1 MVEDWRGNG
10 RWRGG
15 DKYID
20 YSFRK
25 LDQGKIKVIATEGL
39 LLYIFGIDLTRHTWS
54 SLQYCLRTQGD
65 PCNTQKHLC
74 SISGCNSQRT
84 YWYNQVE
91 QSRCSLIKD
100 ESLWSCKGKPC
111 GIPSS
116 TFENSLWVHQMGGI
130 CFCSAL
136 LGIVSWKQ
144 RIPWAI

>member
-10 RWRGG
+10 RWGGG

-20 YSFRK
+20 YSFK
-25 LDQGKIKVIATEGL
+25 ELDRAKMKEIPTERV
-39 LLYIFGIDLTRHTWS
+39 LLYIFGIDLTSILGHHHSIACRHR
-54 SLQYCLRTQGD
+54 YD
-65 PCNTQKHLC
+65 PYNTQKHLC
-74 SISGCNSQRT
+74 SISGCNSQET

-100 ESLWSCKGKPC
+100 ESLWSCKGKQC
-111 GIPSS
+111 GIHSS
-116 TFENSLWVHQMGGI
+116 TFENSLWVHQMDGI
-130 CFCSAL
+130 CFSSAP